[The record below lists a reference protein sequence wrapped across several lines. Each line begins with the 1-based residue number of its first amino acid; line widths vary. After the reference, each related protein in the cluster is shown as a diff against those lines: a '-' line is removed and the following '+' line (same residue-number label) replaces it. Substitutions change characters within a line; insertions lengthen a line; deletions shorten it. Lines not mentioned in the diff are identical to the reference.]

1 MKKRTHIAKPP
12 PCGILQECPFKSTKI
27 DTIVQSRGYDNSKEY
42 YYLGFIFS
50 HEKTIIQIN
59 ISR

>member
-1 MKKRTHIAKPP
+1 MWN
-12 PCGILQECPFKSTKI
+12 LQEFPFKSTKI
-27 DTIVQSRGYDNSKEY
+27 NTIVQSGGYDNFKEY
-42 YYLGFIFS
+42 YYLGLIFS